1 MDKLKLRQAIVV
13 EGKYDQNTLRQL
25 VDTAI
30 FTTNGF
36 TGMKDPALLRLLQ
49 QAAQTTGLVILTDS
63 DGAGFLIRNTLK
75 SALPETGV
83 LHAYIPDLPGKEKR
97 KAAPG
102 KEGLLGVEGMTP
114 EILLKALRDAG
125 AEFADGSTPPPAREP
140 ITKQDLFVLG
150 LSGGPESTKKRA
162 ALLSALSL
170 PAHMSA
176 NALLQ
181 ALNVLFSHD
190 EFFSQAHHILDRSE

>member
-1 MDKLKLRQAIVV
+1 MKKKIIQTIDRKRMLK
-13 EGKYDQNTLRQL
+13 K
-25 VDTAI
+25 
-30 FTTNGF
+30 
-36 TGMKDPALLRLLQ
+36 GMH
-49 QAAQTTGLVILTDS
+49 I
-63 DGAGFLIRNTLK
+63 I
-75 SALPETGV
+75 
-83 LHAYIPDLPGKEKR
+83 I
-97 KAAPG
+97 
-102 KEGLLGVEGMTP
+102 
-114 EILLKALRDAG
+114 
-125 AEFADGSTPPPAREP
+125 
-140 ITKQDLFVLG
+140 G

>member
-1 MDKLKLRQAIVV
+1 MKRRLKYPLIVD
-13 EGKYDQNTLRQL
+13 GKYDKATLSNLVEGEILLTDGFHIYKNKEMLSLLRQL
-25 VDTAI
+25 AQ
-30 FTTNGF
+30 NG
-36 TGMKDPALLRLLQ
+36 PVA
-49 QAAQTTGLVILTDS
+49 VLTDS
-63 DGAGFLIRNTLK
+63 DRAGFSIRGHLAGAIPPERLIQ
-75 SALPETGV
+75 V
-83 LHAYIPDLPGKEKR
+83 YIPEIYGKERR
-97 KAAPG
+97 KTAPSAEG
-102 KEGLLGVEGMTP
+102 KLGVEGMPP
-114 EILLKALRDAG
+114 EILLKALRNAG
-125 AEFADGSTPPPAREP
+125 AEFEDGSAPSSAKTP